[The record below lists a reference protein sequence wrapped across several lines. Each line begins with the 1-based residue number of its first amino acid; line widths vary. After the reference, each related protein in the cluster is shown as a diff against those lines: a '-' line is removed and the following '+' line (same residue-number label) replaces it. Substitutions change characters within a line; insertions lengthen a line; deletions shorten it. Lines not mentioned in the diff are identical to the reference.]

1 MKKIGIITVQKAPE
15 NYGACLQCYALWKFI
30 KNQGHHCEMID
41 LMRPWSPEYIESKR
55 FKEKKK
61 KAKIPFYKKIIRYIF
76 HPKASVGSVPIEN
89 KNFQE
94 FNALMDYSE
103 TYYSVDGLY
112 DNPPV
117 YDVYVAGSD
126 QIWNPLM
133 PFINEPYFLTFVPKG
148 KKKIS
153 YASSFAVKEIPEGRW
168 TAYSDW
174 LVDFDAISVRERSGL
189 DIVKN
194 CFGRDASIVAD
205 PTMLLA
211 RNEWEKLL
219 VKPQLEEKYLFV
231 YTLQYNQQIVDKAIS
246 LAENKGLTVY
256 VVVSS
261 TTGTKLEQKGDVRI
275 ITTAGP
281 KEWLGFIYAA
291 EYVITDSFHGS
302 VFSFLFSKKLLTVC
316 TNKKVSERLTTLFGS
331 FSLSS
336 NLIDVEQFK
345 LMNNLDR
352 ANYPFNDV
360 EKAIDNLRN
369 KSASFLVN
377 ALK

>member
-30 KNQGHHCEMID
+30 KDQGYECELID
-41 LMRPWSPEYIESKR
+41 LVRPWSPDYLVSKR
-55 FKEKKK
+55 FKEKQPQAKK
-61 KAKIPFYKKIIRYIF
+61 SLYKKIIKCLI
-76 HPKASVGSVPIEN
+76 GSKPIIKKVPAEN
-89 KNFQE
+89 DSFQA
-94 FNALMDYSE
+94 FNAQMDYSR
-103 TYYSVDGLY
+103 TYYSVDSLY

-117 YDVYVAGSD
+117 YDVYIAGSD

-133 PFINEPYFLTFVPKG
+133 PFINEPYFLTFAPKG

-153 YASSFAVKEIPEGRW
+153 YASSFAVKEIPEGLW
-168 TAYSDW
+168 NDYSDW
-174 LVDFDAISVRERSGL
+174 LTDYDAISVRERSGV

-194 CFGRDASIVAD
+194 FFGRDATIVAD

-211 RNEWEKLL
+211 RKEWENLL
-219 VKPQLEEKYLFV
+219 VPPKSQEKFLFV

-246 LAENKGLTVY
+246 FAEDKGLVVY
-256 VVVSS
+256 VIVSS
-261 TTGTKLEQKGDVRI
+261 TTGVKPEQKRGVHF

-281 KEWLGFIYAA
+281 KEWLGFIYSA

>member
-30 KNQGHHCEMID
+30 TNQGHHCEMID
-41 LMRPWSPEYIESKR
+41 LVRPWSPEYIESKR
-55 FKEKKK
+55 FKEKKT
-61 KAKIPFYKKIIRYIF
+61 KAKIPFYRKIVRNIL
-76 HPKASVGSVPIEN
+76 HPKASVGSVPVEN
-89 KNFQE
+89 KNFKE
-94 FNALMDYSE
+94 FNALMDYSK
-103 TYYSVDGLY
+103 TYYSVDSLY
-112 DNPPV
+112 ENPPS

-168 TAYSDW
+168 ADNSSW
-174 LVDFDAISVRERSGL
+174 LTDYDAISVREHSGV

-194 CFGRDASIVAD
+194 SFGRDATIVAD
-205 PTMLLA
+205 PTMLLE
-211 RNEWEKLL
+211 RTEWENML
-219 VKPQLEEKYLFV
+219 VKPQLQEKYIFV
-231 YTLQYNQQIVDKAIS
+231 YTLQYNQQIVDKAIC
-246 LAENKGLTVY
+246 LAKERGLAVY
-256 VVVSS
+256 VVVSA
-261 TTGTKLEQKGDVRI
+261 TTGTKPEPREGLRI
-275 ITTAGP
+275 VTTAGP
-281 KEWLGFIYAA
+281 KEWLGYIHSA
-291 EYVITDSFHGS
+291 EYIITDSFHGS